1 MVTGE
6 VSNFLLS
13 LLLIDGRGPEILQVV
28 SEELLPVGADEVVP
42 KVIVKVDGK
51 QPHPQREQE
60 AQPVERSDSG

>member
-6 VSNFLLS
+6 VNKVLLS
-13 LLLIDGRGPEILQVV
+13 LLLIDGRGPEVLQVV
-28 SEELLPVGADEVVP
+28 SEELLPVGTDEVVP
-42 KVIVKVDGK
+42 QVIVKVDGK

>member
-6 VSNFLLS
+6 VNKVLLS
-13 LLLIDGRGPEILQVV
+13 LLLIDGRGPEVLQVV

>member
-6 VSNFLLS
+6 VNKVLLS
-13 LLLIDGRGPEILQVV
+13 LLLIDGRGPEVLQVV

-42 KVIVKVDGK
+42 QVIVKVDGK
-51 QPHPQREQE
+51 QPHPQWEQE